1 MIRNFDKETCPLNS
15 YELDVLLSRITTVLK
30 DRFGKDKAITNE
42 MIRNTHLTDYLAN
55 EARVLKVI
63 NHIRT
68 IGIVKGLMATS
79 RGYYIAQSREE
90 LETYIDSLQGREGA
104 INHLRQSIRK
114 QMNATFPLSKKKQKN
129 PHKKQNDF
137 RSLGRKFRSIFTT
150 PLLLMRKSPERLK
163 TNGRTKNNS

>member
-79 RGYYIAQSREE
+79 RGYIYSPEPRRTGNVHRQPTRAGRCHQSSQTEHPQADERYVSVVEKKAE
-90 LETYIDSLQGREGA
+90 KIHIKSRTTSVLWVVSSGQFLRPLFSLCG
-104 INHLRQSIRK
+104 K
-114 QMNATFPLSKKKQKN
+114 V
-129 PHKKQNDF
+129 QND
-137 RSLGRKFRSIFTT
+137 
-150 PLLLMRKSPERLK
+150 
-163 TNGRTKNNS
+163 

>member
-114 QMNATFPLSKKKQKN
+114 QMNATFPLSKKKAEKIHIKSRTTSVLWVVSSGQFLRPLFSLCGKV
-129 PHKKQNDF
+129 QND
-137 RSLGRKFRSIFTT
+137 
-150 PLLLMRKSPERLK
+150 
-163 TNGRTKNNS
+163 